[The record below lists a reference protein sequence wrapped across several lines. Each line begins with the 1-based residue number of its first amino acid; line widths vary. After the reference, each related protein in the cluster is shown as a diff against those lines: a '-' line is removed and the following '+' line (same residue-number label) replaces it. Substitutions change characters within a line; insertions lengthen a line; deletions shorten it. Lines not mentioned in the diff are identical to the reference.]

1 MNVEVHATTM
11 SDVFELHSAID
22 QVAREERWLGA
33 SRALPLTQMEAFVQG
48 LLDAGEPHYVAV
60 AGAAVVGWCDV
71 ARYPADSRRHCGRLG
86 MGLLE
91 NWRGRGLGRRLLTAA
106 LAHADA
112 IPLDRVELDVVADNQ
127 TAIGLYDRMGFA
139 REGVRKGAWRLGG
152 VTRDMVVMGRRN
164 PQMG

>member
-60 AGAAVVGWCDV
+60 AGEAVVGWCDI
-71 ARYPADSRRHCGRLG
+71 ARYPADSRRHCGR
-86 MGLLE
+86 
-91 NWRGRGLGRRLLTAA
+91 
-106 LAHADA
+106 
-112 IPLDRVELDVVADNQ
+112 
-127 TAIGLYDRMGFA
+127 
-139 REGVRKGAWRLGG
+139 
-152 VTRDMVVMGRRN
+152 
-164 PQMG
+164 

>member
-1 MNVEVHATTM
+1 MNVEVRATTI
-11 SDVFELHSAID
+11 SDVSELHSVID
-22 QVAREERWLGA
+22 QVAREKRWLGA
-33 SRALPLTQMEAFVQG
+33 SRALPQAQMKAFVQG

-60 AGAAVVGWCDV
+60 AEGMVVGWCDI

-91 NWRGRGLGRRLLTAA
+91 DWRGRGLGRRLLAAA
-106 LAHADA
+106 LDHADA

-127 TAIGLYDRMGFA
+127 AAIGLYDRMGFA
-139 REGVRKGAWRLGG
+139 REGVRNGAWRLGG